1 MNESSYLTLLGKLE
15 HSDNWGFGDAFE
27 LLCFHTR
34 VFANA
39 FDSGRE
45 QFIKIDVA
53 LRDVWTTMEDAIS
66 DGKIRVKSGKL
77 RDLSDGPLFTDNS
90 NIVTIDKE
98 SFLSWYRRDKE
109 KIAQYLACVDLKI
122 YQEEF
127 LDRLAKMEPLKTP
140 HPKTNKAKMDR
151 LREDYISS
159 AAMKLKK
166 NPGLQFPDFKSDYGL
181 QKLIRASGLP
191 EDKHPKDSTLQAW
204 IREARKKV
212 KVKPKRGKPGKK
224 INKLLLSPPP

>member
-15 HSDNWGFGDAFE
+15 HSDSWGFGDAFE

-45 QFIKIDVA
+45 QFIKIDMA

-66 DGKIRVKSGKL
+66 DGKIRVKTGKL
-77 RDLSDGPLFTDNS
+77 SDLSKGPLFTDNS
-90 NIVTIDKE
+90 NIVVIDKK

-109 KIAQYLACVDLKI
+109 KIVQYLACVDLKI

-127 LDRLAKMEPLKTP
+127 LDRLAKAEPPKHP
-140 HPKTNKAKMDR
+140 HPLTDRAKKDR
-151 LREDYISS
+151 LREDYISDV
-159 AAMKLKK
+159 AKKLKD
-166 NPGLQFPDFKSDYGL
+166 NPNLQFPDFNNDYGL
-181 QKLIRASGLP
+181 QKLIRASGLS
-191 EDKHPKDSTLQAW
+191 ENKRPKDSTLQQW
-204 IREARKKV
+204 IRDARKKV
-212 KVKPKRGKPGKK
+212 EAKPKSGKPSKKVKKNR
-224 INKLLLSPPP
+224 

>member
-15 HSDNWGFGDAFE
+15 HSDSWGFGDAFE

-45 QFIKIDVA
+45 HFIKIDMA

-77 RDLSDGPLFTDNS
+77 SDLSDGPLLTENS
-90 NIVTIDKE
+90 NIVAIDKK

-109 KIAQYLACVDLKI
+109 KVVHYLAWVDLKI

-127 LDRLAKMEPLKTP
+127 LDRLAKAEPPKHP
-140 HPKTNKAKMDR
+140 HPLTDKAKKDR
-151 LREDYISS
+151 LREDYSS
-159 AAMKLKK
+159 SVAKKLKD
-166 NPGLQFPDFKSDYGL
+166 NPNLQFPDFNKNYNL
-181 QKLIRASGLP
+181 NKLIRASGLS
-191 EDKHPKDSTLQAW
+191 ENKRPKDSTLQQW
-204 IREARKKV
+204 IRDARKKV
-212 KVKPKRGKPGKK
+212 EAKPKSGKPSKKVKKHR
-224 INKLLLSPPP
+224 

>member
-1 MNESSYLTLLGKLE
+1 MKESSYLTLLGKLE
-15 HSDNWGFGDAFE
+15 HSDSWGFGDAFE

-34 VFANA
+34 VFENA

-45 QFIKIDVA
+45 QFIKIDMA

-90 NIVTIDKE
+90 NIVAIDKE

-127 LDRLAKMEPLKTP
+127 LDRLSKTEPRKTP
-140 HPKTNKAKMDR
+140 HPIKDKAKTNR
-151 LREDYISS
+151 LREDYSS
-159 AAMKLKK
+159 SVAKKLKD
-166 NPGLQFPDFKSDYGL
+166 NPNLQFPDFNKDYNL
-181 QKLIRASGLP
+181 NKLIRSSGLS
-191 EDKHPKDSTLQAW
+191 ENKRPKDSTLQRW
-204 IREARKKV
+204 IRDTRKKL
-212 KVKPKRGKPGKK
+212 RQNQSLGNHQKK
-224 INKLLLSPPP
+224 

>member
-15 HSDNWGFGDAFE
+15 HSDSWGFGDAFE

-39 FDSGRE
+39 FNSGRE

-90 NIVTIDKE
+90 NIVAIDKE

-127 LDRLAKMEPLKTP
+127 LDRLSKAKHP
-140 HPKTNKAKMDR
+140 HPIKDKAKMNR
-151 LREDYISS
+151 LREDYSS
-159 AAMKLKK
+159 SVGKKLKD
-166 NPGLQFPDFKSDYGL
+166 NPKLQFPDFKNDYGL
-181 QKLIRASGLP
+181 QKLIRGSGLP
-191 EDKHPKDSTLQAW
+191 EKKHPKDSTLQQW
-204 IREARKKV
+204 IRDTRKKV
-212 KVKPKRGKPGKK
+212 EAKPKSGKPSKKVKKRR
-224 INKLLLSPPP
+224 